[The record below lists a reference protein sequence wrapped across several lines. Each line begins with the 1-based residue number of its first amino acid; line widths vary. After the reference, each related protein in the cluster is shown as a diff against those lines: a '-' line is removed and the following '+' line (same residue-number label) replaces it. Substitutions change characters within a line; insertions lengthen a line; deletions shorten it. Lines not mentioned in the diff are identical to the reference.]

1 MNVRIVSRSLLEGT
15 KKYDYCPY
23 CMKELKEQQVDYQ
36 TVLKPLF
43 RITKAIYDPKRQKE
57 TLADFYECTR
67 CKRAD
72 ITVET
77 FLDFYC
83 E

>member
-1 MNVRIVSRSLLEGT
+1 MNDRIIARSLLEGT

-23 CMKELKEQQVDYQ
+23 CVKELTAQGQDYQ
-36 TVLKPLF
+36 STLKPLF
-43 RITKAIYDPKRQKE
+43 RLVKATYDQKRQKE
-57 TLADFYECTR
+57 IRYETYECPK